1 MYWYNEV
8 QSISNN
14 QGGIMNPIVMLSL
27 NVLAMYFVFWTIKP
41 INFAK
46 FMPYTPKQA
55 AFLKIILAVGL
66 GYLVA
71 SFFISITNWVLA
83 IPGTVFGK

>member
-1 MYWYNEV
+1 
-8 QSISNN
+8 
-14 QGGIMNPIVMLSL
+14 MNPIVMLSL

-55 AFLKIILAVGL
+55 GFLKIILAIAL

-71 SFFISITNWVLA
+71 SFFISITIGSLSYQRRYLESSSKTIGNCG
-83 IPGTVFGK
+83 IID

>member
-55 AFLKIILAVGL
+55 VFLKIILAVGL

>member
-1 MYWYNEV
+1 
-8 QSISNN
+8 
-14 QGGIMNPIVMLSL
+14 MNPIVMLSL

-55 AFLKIILAVGL
+55 GFLKIAL

-71 SFFISITNWVLA
+71 SFFISITNWILVLPA
-83 IPGTVFGK
+83 TVFGK

>member
-1 MYWYNEV
+1 
-8 QSISNN
+8 
-14 QGGIMNPIVMLSL
+14 MNSIVMLSL
-27 NVLAMYFVFWTIKP
+27 NVLAMYFAFWTIKP

-55 AFLKIILAVGL
+55 SFLKIILAIAL

-71 SFFISITNWVLA
+71 SFFISITNWILVLPA
-83 IPGTVFGK
+83 TVFGK